1 MNISDLYSSRIQNT
15 FDDDN
20 AEIIAILKAAPKKVL
35 KLINYYKGLPL
46 SYPATINSIDR
57 GSVDLD
63 VQQEQAFTIE
73 RNRSTFIRS
82 PLFKHDVF
90 AQAQYVNIMKKAAT
104 FVKFSYVEIMAE
116 RRNFIRMELEPSPDA
131 IIESP
136 LGIINGNLCDISLT
150 GLNIS
155 VDHYYPL
162 EINTETSIRFKLRDL
177 EQSLDIKVNVPAKLV
192 GIMDGSQP
200 YHYKF
205 IICPDKLLERD
216 LSQYI
221 FRRQIEIIKEIK
233 ESQESLLHR

>member
-1 MNISDLYSSRIQNT
+1 MNISDLYSSRIQKT

-20 AEIIAILKAAPKKVL
+20 AEIVAILKASPKKVL

-57 GSVDLD
+57 GIVDLD
-63 VQQEQAFTIE
+63 VQQDQAFTIE

-90 AQAQYVNIMKKAAT
+90 AQAQYVNIKKKAAT

-116 RRNFIRMELEPSPDA
+116 RRNFIRMEPEPSPDTV
-131 IIESP
+131 IESP
-136 LGIINGNLCDISLT
+136 LGIIDGNLYDVSLS

-155 VDHYYPL
+155 VDQYCPL
-162 EINTETSIRFKLRDL
+162 EMNTETSVRFRLSDIEQRL
-177 EQSLDIKVNVPAKLV
+177 EIKVNVPAKLV
-192 GIMDGSQP
+192 GIMSGSSP
-200 YHYKF
+200 YNYKF
-205 IICPDKLLERD
+205 IICPDKLLERN

-221 FRRQIEIIKEIK
+221 FHRQIEIIKEIK
-233 ESQESLLHR
+233 DL

>member
-1 MNISDLYSSRIQNT
+1 MNISDLYSSRIQKT
-15 FDDDN
+15 FDDDH
-20 AEIIAILKAAPKKVL
+20 AEIVMILKAAPKKAL

-57 GSVDLD
+57 GVVDLD

-90 AQAQYVNIMKKAAT
+90 AQAQYVNIKKKAAT

-116 RRNFIRMELEPSPDA
+116 RRNFIRMEPEPSPDA
-131 IIESP
+131 VIESS
-136 LGIINGNLCDISLT
+136 LGIIKGNLYDVSLS

-155 VDHYYPL
+155 VDQYYPL
-162 EINTETSIRFKLRDL
+162 EINTETSIRFRLRNI
-177 EQSLDIKVNVPAKLV
+177 EQKLDIKVNIPARLV
-192 GIMDGSQP
+192 GIMDDSLP
-200 YHYKF
+200 YNYKF
-205 IICPDKLLERD
+205 IICPDKMLERI

-221 FRRQIEIIKEIK
+221 FLRQIEIIKEIK
-233 ESQESLLHR
+233 DL